1 MILVWLVILYIARF
15 VGVPWYTYIP
25 IAVGMIA
32 RILDFLM
39 GVYEAGKESKDGRN

>member
-1 MILVWLVILYIARF
+1 MILMWLVILDLAVI

-25 IAVGMIA
+25 IAVGLIT
-32 RILDFLM
+32 RIIDFLM